1 VSPGFSLT
9 PLKSEEA
16 DIRVAPKLSELP
28 SLSATTRGATV
39 AKLDMD
45 EFLQR
50 FEDRAQAVRDRG
62 VPPLE
67 GEARKSFIEGAERD
81 YFDYS
86 LIASASWSVEDGN
99 LVLRMPLSG

>member
-1 VSPGFSLT
+1 
-9 PLKSEEA
+9 
-16 DIRVAPKLSELP
+16 
-28 SLSATTRGATV
+28 V

-50 FEDRAQAVRDRG
+50 FEARAQAVRDRG

-67 GEARKSFIEGAERD
+67 GAARKIFIEGAERD
-81 YFDYS
+81 HFDYS